1 MWKVLGVQL
10 LLSNSR
16 VRAMRITDLRVQMV
30 EARSNLLLNID
41 GRDAWINGEQKLFI
55 INNGF
60 VAIHD
65 PREDYFKP
73 VQIQG
78 KTFYNVT
85 DNEDIYLL
93 WLLLR
98 DMDFEKDLESKVNG
112 IVRPEI
118 LRLAQ
123 EEIFDS

>member
-1 MWKVLGVQL
+1 
-10 LLSNSR
+10 
-16 VRAMRITDLRVQMV
+16 MRITDLRVQMT
-30 EARSNLLLNID
+30 EGRSNLLLNID
-41 GRDAWINGEQKLFI
+41 GRDASITGEQKPFI

-60 VAIHD
+60 VAIQD

-118 LRLAQ
+118 LRVAQ